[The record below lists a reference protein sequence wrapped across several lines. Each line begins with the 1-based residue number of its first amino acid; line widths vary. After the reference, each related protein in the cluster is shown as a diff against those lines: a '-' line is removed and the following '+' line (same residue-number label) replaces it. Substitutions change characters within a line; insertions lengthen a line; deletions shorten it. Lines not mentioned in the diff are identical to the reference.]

1 MAVNTASTMMK
12 GDELGASLKL
22 RENQLALLGSESSW
36 SPIKNI
42 NDPYVIEIARFAVAV
57 YNKLKGE
64 KLEFEK
70 LIKGESHVVAGTKY
84 RLTLSAK
91 SGSSSNNY
99 EAIVWDHPLVYFRN
113 LTSFKR
119 A

>member
-1 MAVNTASTMMK
+1 MRFESLVLLFLILLASVNM
-12 GDELGASLKL
+12 
-22 RENQLALLGSESSW
+22 NQAIPGGW

-42 NDPYVIEIARFAVAV
+42 TDPYVIEIARFAVV
-57 YNKLKGE
+57 EYDKQKGAT
-64 KLEFEK
+64 LEFEK
-70 LIKGESHVVAGTKY
+70 LIKGESQVISGTNY

-91 SGSSSNNY
+91 DGSSSNNY
-99 EAIVWDHPLVYFRN
+99 EAVVWDQPWKHLRN

>member
-1 MAVNTASTMMK
+1 MRFQSLVLLLLILFASATLNQAT
-12 GDELGASLKL
+12 LGV
-22 RENQLALLGSESSW
+22 W

-42 NDPYVIEIARFAVAV
+42 CDPYVNEIARFAVV
-57 YNKLKGE
+57 EYDKEKGE

-70 LIKGESHVVAGTKY
+70 LIKGESQVVVGTNY

-91 SGSSSNNY
+91 NGLSSNNY
-99 EAIVWDHPLVYFRN
+99 EAVVWDPLWKQYRR